1 METLL
6 RKSCEVIKEAG
17 KALKNAQVPSAR
29 AGSKEKLILQFR
41 TINAFSARLIRE
53 GLLTIV
59 PDIPWADA
67 EFDIARQKE
76 PTLGRTYWICDPLDG
91 AIHFLQG
98 FSPWSISLVLVENG
112 SAVFSIIYDPVRD
125 ELFTAL
131 RGQGAWLNGEKLKVN
146 VRSTIQDAILATAHP
161 NQPLKEK
168 KETTLLLTSL
178 GKLLPKAG
186 AVRMLGPS
194 SLQLAYVAA
203 GRLDAFWE
211 YGADVYDWLAG
222 ALMVEEAG
230 GKVQTIVG
238 DAFCIETD
246 TGILA
251 GNEQLVGLVEEEL
264 PVEWD
269 IFSCK
274 M

>member
-17 KALKNAQVPSAR
+17 KSLKNAQVPSAR
-29 AGSKEKLILQFR
+29 AGDREKLVQQFR
-41 TINAFSARLIRE
+41 AINAFSTHIIRA
-53 GLLTIV
+53 GLLTIA
-59 PDIPWADA
+59 PDIPWSDA
-67 EFDIARQKE
+67 EFDTTRQKD
-76 PTLGRTYWICDPLDG
+76 PALGRMYWVCDPMDG

-98 FSPWSISLVLVENG
+98 FSPWCISLVLMENG
-112 SAVFSIIYDPVRD
+112 SAAFSIVYDPVRD
-125 ELFTAL
+125 EMFTAL
-131 RGQGAWLNGEKLKVN
+131 RGQGAWLNGEKLRVN
-146 VRSTIQDAILATAHP
+146 VRNTIQDAILATAHP

-238 DAFCIETD
+238 EAFGLETN

-251 GNEQLVGLVEEEL
+251 GNEELVGLLEEEM

>member
-6 RKSCEVIKEAG
+6 KKSCEVIKEAG

-29 AGSKEKLILQFR
+29 AGSKEKLLLQFR
-41 TINAFSARLIRE
+41 TINAFSAQLIRE
-53 GLLTIV
+53 GLLTIA
-59 PDIPWADA
+59 PDIPWSDV
-67 EFDIARQKE
+67 EFDTARQKD
-76 PTLGRTYWICDPLDG
+76 PALGSTYWVCDPIDG

-98 FSPWSISLVLVENG
+98 FSPWCVTLVLMENG
-112 SAVFSIIYDPVRD
+112 SAAFSIVYDPVRD
-125 ELFTAL
+125 EMFTAI
-131 RGQGAWLNGEKLKVN
+131 RGQGAWLNGEKLAVN
-146 VRSTIQDAILATAHP
+146 IRNSIQEAILATAHP
-161 NQPLKEK
+161 NQPQKEK
-168 KETTLLLTSL
+168 KDTSLLLASL
-178 GKLLPKAG
+178 ERILPKAG

-211 YGADVYDWLAG
+211 YGNDVYDWLAG

-230 GKVQTIVG
+230 GKVQSIEG
-238 DAFCIETD
+238 EAFPIGTN

-251 GNEQLVGLVEEEL
+251 GNEWLVGLLEEEL
-264 PVEWD
+264 PIGWD

>member
-6 RKSCEVIKEAG
+6 KKSCEVIKEAG
-17 KALKNAQVPSAR
+17 KAIKNIQVPFTR
-29 AGSKEKLILQFR
+29 IESKEELVQQFR
-41 TINAFSARLIRE
+41 TVNSFSARLIRE
-53 GLLTIV
+53 GLLTIA
-59 PDIPWADA
+59 PDIPWSDA
-67 EFDIARQKE
+67 EFDIARQKD
-76 PTLGRTYWICDPLDG
+76 PALGHIYWVCDPIDG

-98 FSPWSISLVLVENG
+98 FSPWCISLALIEHG
-112 SAVFSIIYDPVRD
+112 TAVFSIVYDAVRD

-131 RGQGAWLNGEKLKVN
+131 RGQGAWLNGEKLTVN
-146 VRSTIQDAILATAHP
+146 LRNSVQEAVLATAHP
-161 NQPLKEK
+161 NQPQREK
-168 KETTLLLTSL
+168 KETSLLLASL
-178 GKLLPKAG
+178 ERILPKAG

-211 YGADVYDWLAG
+211 YGNDVYDWLAG

-230 GKVQTIVG
+230 GKVQSIEG
-238 DAFCIETD
+238 EAFSIETN
-246 TGILA
+246 TGVLA
-251 GNEQLVGLVEEEL
+251 GNEWLVGLLEEEL
-264 PVEWD
+264 PIEWD

>member
-6 RKSCEVIKEAG
+6 EKSSEVIKEAG
-17 KALKNAQVPSAR
+17 RALKNAQVPSTR
-29 AGSKEKLILQFR
+29 AGSKEKLVLQFR
-41 TINAFSARLIRE
+41 AINAFSAGTIRE
-53 GLLTIV
+53 GLLTIA
-59 PDIPWADA
+59 PDIPWSDA
-67 EFDIARQKE
+67 EFDTARQKD
-76 PTLGRTYWICDPLDG
+76 PAPGDTYWICDPIDG

-98 FSPWSISLVLVENG
+98 FSPWCISLALVENG
-112 SAVFSIIYDPVRD
+112 AAAFSIVYDPVRD
-125 ELFTAL
+125 EMFTAL
-131 RGQGAWLNGEKLKVN
+131 RGQGAWLNGGKLRVN

-230 GKVQTIVG
+230 GKVQTIAG
-238 DAFCIETD
+238 ETFCIETN

-251 GNEQLVGLVEEEL
+251 GNEQLVGLLEDEM

>member
-6 RKSCEVIKEAG
+6 KKSCEVIKEAG
-17 KALKNAQVPSAR
+17 KALKNAQVPSVR

-41 TINAFSARLIRE
+41 AINAFSTQLIRQ
-53 GLLTIV
+53 GLLTIA

-67 EFDIARQKE
+67 EFDTARQKD
-76 PTLGRTYWICDPLDG
+76 PVPGCIYWVCDPIDG

-98 FSPWSISLVLVENG
+98 FSPWCMTLALVENG
-112 SAVFSIIYDPVRD
+112 TAVFSIVYDPVRD
-125 ELFTAL
+125 EMFTAL
-131 RGQGAWLNGEKLKVN
+131 RGQGAWLNGEKLRVN
-146 VRSTIQDAILATAHP
+146 ASRSIQDAILATAHP

-178 GKLLPKAG
+178 EKLLPKAG
-186 AVRMLGPS
+186 AVRMLGSS

-238 DAFCIETD
+238 DAFCIETN